1 MLRTTILILFSLAWG
16 LQENVSAG
24 NQDLANRLSR
34 ALRDLQQDGKIKT
47 RGIQITVREGDVT
60 ITGQVSSRAEAAIIA
75 TAVCQDEEVVEMHL
89 NLAVGRPPSEP
100 RMTEAEW
107 LQRFT
112 EASRQPLT
120 WDDGIWAKRFS
131 DSPGPKQYPAP
142 SPVPTKT
149 EPAPMPPVENPAPMN

>member
-16 LQENVSAG
+16 FQESASAG
-24 NQDLANRLSR
+24 NQDLAKRLSR

-75 TAVCQDEEVVEMHL
+75 AAVCQDEEVVEMHL

-100 RMTEAEW
+100 KMKEAER

-120 WDDGIWAKRFS
+120 WDDGNWGMRFYE
-131 DSPGPKQYPAP
+131 PAGPKQYPAP
-142 SPVPTKT
+142 STVPTKT
-149 EPAPMPPVENPAPMN
+149 EPVPMPPMENPAPMN